1 MKPRGP
7 AGLVNVGRFWD
18 VTDAMLSTDDRVFAE
33 MFFRDAGH
41 GYDEFGFHP
50 KTARWGIKALAPL
63 YNSYFR
69 VKSHDADR
77 IPKEGPAVLA
87 ANHAGMIP
95 VDAIMLSLDVF
106 ANTTPAR
113 WPRASMDHFV
123 PLMPFVGT
131 FFSRCG
137 AVAGSRGN
145 FGRLLDAG
153 ELVTAFP
160 EGVPGIQ
167 KPIWK
172 RYQLQQ
178 WRVGH
183 CELAIR
189 HSAPVVPVGII
200 GSEEQWPQVGHIDSI
215 KLLGAPYLPIP
226 ITPFPLPVRIHIYY
240 GEPIPLHEDYA
251 PEQSD
256 DPAVLAAAAARVKD
270 AVQALIAKGLEE
282 REGLFR

>member
-1 MKPRGP
+1 M
-7 AGLVNVGRFWD
+7 RFNKG
-18 VTDAMLSTDDRVFAE
+18 MLSTDRHIFDN
-33 MFFRDAGH
+33 MYFRDAGH

-63 YNSYFR
+63 YNIYFR
-69 VKSHDADR
+69 VKGYGTSR

-87 ANHAGMIP
+87 ANHAGMLPI
-95 VDAIMLSLDVF
+95 DAVMLALDVF

-113 WPRASMDHFV
+113 WPRASMDQFV

-145 FGRLLDAG
+145 FGRLLDSG

-172 RYQLQQ
+172 RYQLQE

-189 HSAPVVPVGII
+189 HGAPVIPVGII
-200 GSEEQWPQVGHIDSI
+200 GSEEQWPQVGRIDWI
-215 KLLGAPYLPIP
+215 KFLGAPYLPIP
-226 ITPFPLPVRIHIYY
+226 ITPIPLPVRIHIHY
-240 GEPIPLHEDYA
+240 GEPIPLQEEYA

-256 DPAVLAAAAARVKD
+256 DPAVLAAAATRVKD
-270 AVQALIAKGLEE
+270 AVEELIAAGLEQ

>member
-1 MKPRGP
+1 MDP
-7 AGLVNVGRFWD
+7 
-18 VTDAMLSTDDRVFAE
+18 MLSSDKHVFRD
-33 MFFRDAGH
+33 MLFRDAGH

-50 KTARWGIKALAPL
+50 ETARWGVKVLAPL
-63 YNSYFR
+63 YNTYFR
-69 VKSHDADR
+69 VKGHETDR
-77 IPKEGPAVLA
+77 IPQEGPAILA
-87 ANHAGMIP
+87 ANHAGMLP

-106 ANTTPAR
+106 ANTAPAR

-172 RYQLQQ
+172 RYELQE

-189 HSAPVVPVGII
+189 HSAPIVPVGII
-200 GSEEQWPQVGHIDSI
+200 GSEEQWPQVGHINSI
-215 KLLGAPYLPIP
+215 KPFGAPYLPIP
-226 ITPFPLPVRIHIYY
+226 ISPVPLPVRIHIHY

-251 PEQSD
+251 PDKSD
-256 DPAVLAAAAARVKD
+256 DPAVLAEAAARVKG
-270 AVQALIAKGLEE
+270 AVQELIIKGLEE
-282 REGLFR
+282 RQGLFR

>member
-1 MKPRGP
+1 M
-7 AGLVNVGRFWD
+7 RFND
-18 VTDAMLSTDDRVFAE
+18 RMLSTDKSVFAK
-33 MFFRDAGH
+33 MLFRDAGH

-50 KTARWGIKALAPL
+50 KTARWGIKALSPL
-63 YNSYFR
+63 YTTYFR
-69 VKSHDADR
+69 VRGYQTER
-77 IPKEGPAVLA
+77 IPERGPAVLA
-87 ANHAGMIP
+87 ANHAGMLPI
-95 VDAIMLSLDVF
+95 DAIMLALNVF
-106 ANTTPAR
+106 ASTSPAR
-113 WPRASMDHFV
+113 WPRSAMDHFV

-145 FGRLLDAG
+145 FGRLLEAG

-172 RYQLQQ
+172 RYQLQD

-189 HSAPVVPVGII
+189 HGAPVVPVGII
-200 GSEEQWPQVGHIDSI
+200 GSEEQWPQVGRIDAM
-215 KLLGAPYLPIP
+215 KLFGAPYLPIP
-226 ITPFPLPVRIHIYY
+226 ISPIPLPVRIHIHY
-240 GEPIPLHEDYA
+240 GEPIPLHEEYA

-256 DPAVLAAAAARVKD
+256 DPSVLAIAAARVKE
-270 AVQALIAKGLEE
+270 AVEELISKGLKE